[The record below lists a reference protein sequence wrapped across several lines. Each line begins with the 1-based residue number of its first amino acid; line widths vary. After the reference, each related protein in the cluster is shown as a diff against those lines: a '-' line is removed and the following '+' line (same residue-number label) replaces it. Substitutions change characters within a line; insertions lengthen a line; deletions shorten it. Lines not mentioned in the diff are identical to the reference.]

1 MSAKSDDLFNDVVDQ
16 RYEHRRHEMNVAL
29 RWTAVLTFGFILVT
43 LDVINQGL
51 LFKFDKYVAELDR
64 PKLTGFSNFLVL
76 RIDDL
81 GLRWFT
87 ASILLITAALIS
99 RRFKS
104 WRPLNLSFL
113 SLVFLNVFVG
123 AAKIGFGRCKA
134 RENFDVCMFT
144 DGMAYPSGHISNA
157 LVTWGLFA
165 YIIFRYTHRAPFEG
179 LKLYWLVA
187 VLTFAVGTA
196 SLIRN
201 THWFTDLLGGM
212 FIGGAILVLV
222 VAIDRFIPST
232 RQPS

>member
-1 MSAKSDDLFNDVVDQ
+1 MTTKSDDLFDDVVDQ

-29 RWTAVLTFGFILVT
+29 RWSAVLTFGFVLVT

-51 LFKFDKYVAELDR
+51 LYRFDQYIAEIER
-64 PKLTGFSNFLVL
+64 PKLTGSTNFIVL

-81 GLRWFT
+81 GLRWVT
-87 ASILLITAALIS
+87 ASILLITATLIS

-187 VLTFAVGTA
+187 VLTIAVGSA

-222 VAIDRFIPST
+222 VAIDRFIPSK

>member
-1 MSAKSDDLFNDVVDQ
+1 MSTKSDDVFDDVVDQ

-29 RWTAVLTFGFILVT
+29 RWTAVLTFGFVLVT

-51 LFKFDKYVAELDR
+51 LYRFDQYLADVDR
-64 PKLTGFSNFLVL
+64 PKLTGFTNFLVL
-76 RIDDL
+76 RVDDL
-81 GLRWFT
+81 GLRWVT
-87 ASILLITAALIS
+87 ASILLITATLIS

-113 SLVFLNVFVG
+113 SLIFLNVFVG

-157 LVTWGLFA
+157 LLTWGLFA

-187 VLTFAVGTA
+187 VLTLAVGIA

-212 FIGGAILVLV
+212 FLGGAILVLV
-222 VAIDRFIPST
+222 VAIDRFIPSK

>member
-1 MSAKSDDLFNDVVDQ
+1 MSTKSDDIFDDVVDQ
-16 RYEHRRHEMNVAL
+16 RYEHRRQEMNVAL
-29 RWTAVLTFGFILVT
+29 RWAAVLTFGFVLVT

-51 LFKFDKYVAELDR
+51 LYRFDKVVAEIER
-64 PKLTGFSNFLVL
+64 PRFTGFTKF
-76 RIDDL
+76 
-81 GLRWFT
+81 
-87 ASILLITAALIS
+87 
-99 RRFKS
+99 

-123 AAKIGFGRCKA
+123 SAKIFFGRCKA

-187 VLTFAVGTA
+187 LLTIAVGSA
-196 SLIRN
+196 SLLRN

-222 VAIDRFIPST
+222 VAIDRFIPSR

>member
-1 MSAKSDDLFNDVVDQ
+1 MTTKSDDLFDDVVDQ

-29 RWTAVLTFGFILVT
+29 RWTAVLTFGFFLVT

-51 LFKFDKYVAELDR
+51 LYKFDGYVAEIDR
-64 PKLTGFSNFLVL
+64 PKLTGLTNFIVL

-81 GLRWFT
+81 GLRWVT
-87 ASILLITAALIS
+87 ASILLITATLIS

-104 WRPLNLSFL
+104 WRPLNLSIL

-187 VLTFAVGTA
+187 VLTIAVGSA

-222 VAIDRFIPST
+222 VAIDRFIPSK

>member
-1 MSAKSDDLFNDVVDQ
+1 MSTDFSDVVDQ
-16 RYEHRRHEMNVAL
+16 RIEVRRQEMKFAL
-29 RWTAVLTFGFILVT
+29 RWSAFLTFGFVLVT
-43 LDVINQGL
+43 LDILNKGL
-51 LFKFDKYVAELDR
+51 LYKADQLIADLER
-64 PKLTGFSNFLVL
+64 PKFEGFSNFIIL

-99 RRFKS
+99 KRFKS
-104 WRPLNLSFL
+104 WRPLNLSVL
-113 SLVFLNVFVG
+113 SLIFLNVFVG

-134 RENFDVCMFT
+134 KEDFDLCMFT

-187 VLTFAVGTA
+187 LVTIAVGVV
-196 SLIRN
+196 SLLRN

-212 FIGGAILVLV
+212 FLGGAILVLV
-222 VAIDRFIPST
+222 VAIDRFIPSKH
-232 RQPS
+232 QPS

>member
-1 MSAKSDDLFNDVVDQ
+1 MSTDFSDVVDQ
-16 RYEHRRHEMNVAL
+16 RIEVRRQEMKFAL
-29 RWTAVLTFGFILVT
+29 RWSAFLTFGFILVT
-43 LDVINQGL
+43 LDILNKGL
-51 LFKFDKYVAELDR
+51 LYKADQLMADLER
-64 PKLTGFSNFLVL
+64 PKFAGFSNFIIL

-99 RRFKS
+99 KRFKS
-104 WRPLNLSFL
+104 WRPLNLSVL
-113 SLVFLNVFVG
+113 SLIFLNVFVG

-134 RENFDVCMFT
+134 KEDFELCMFT

-187 VLTFAVGTA
+187 LVTIAVGVV
-196 SLIRN
+196 SLLRN

-212 FIGGAILVLV
+212 FLGGAILVLV
-222 VAIDRFIPST
+222 VAIDRFIPSK

>member
-1 MSAKSDDLFNDVVDQ
+1 MSTDFDDVVDQ
-16 RYEHRRHEMNVAL
+16 KFEVRRHEMKVAM
-29 RWTAVLTFGFILVT
+29 RWSAALTFGFVLVT
-43 LDVINQGL
+43 LDVLNQGL
-51 LFKFDKYVAELDR
+51 LYRIDQYLADIER
-64 PKLTGFSNFLVL
+64 PKFTGFTNFLIL

-81 GLRWFT
+81 GLRWIT
-87 ASILLITAALIS
+87 AVVLLITATLIS

-104 WRPLNLSFL
+104 WRPLNLSIL
-113 SLVFLNVFVG
+113 SLIFLNVFVG

-134 RENFDVCMFT
+134 KEDFDVCMFT
-144 DGMAYPSGHISNA
+144 NGMAYPSGHISNA

-187 VLTFAVGTA
+187 LITIAVGVV
-196 SLIRN
+196 SLLRN
-201 THWFTDLLGGM
+201 THWFTDLIGGL

-222 VAIDRFIPST
+222 VAIDRFIPSK

>member
-1 MSAKSDDLFNDVVDQ
+1 MSTQAEDHSDVVDQ
-16 RYEHRRHEMNVAL
+16 RIEVRRHEMKVAL
-29 RWTAVLTFGFILVT
+29 RWAAVLSLGFVLVT
-43 LDVINQGL
+43 LDVLNQGL
-51 LFKFDKYVAELDR
+51 LYQADQYFADLKR
-64 PKLTGFSNFLVL
+64 PKFEGFTNFLIL

-81 GLRWFT
+81 GLRWIT

-113 SLVFLNVFVG
+113 SLIFLNVFVG

-134 RENFDVCMFT
+134 REDFDVCMFT
-144 DGMAYPSGHISNA
+144 DGMAYPSGHVSNA

-179 LKLYWLVA
+179 LKLYWLVGVVTTA
-187 VLTFAVGTA
+187 VAAV
-196 SLIRN
+196 SLLRN
-201 THWFTDLLGGM
+201 THWFTDLIGGM

-222 VAIDRFIPST
+222 VAIDRFIPSQ

>member
-1 MSAKSDDLFNDVVDQ
+1 MTTKSNDLFDDVVDQ

-29 RWTAVLTFGFILVT
+29 RWSAVLTFGFVLVT

-51 LFKFDKYVAELDR
+51 LYRFDQYVAEIQR
-64 PKLTGFSNFLVL
+64 PKLTGFTNFLIL

-81 GLRWFT
+81 GLRWVT
-87 ASILLITAALIS
+87 ASILLLTATLIS

-134 RENFDVCMFT
+134 RENFDLCMFT

-187 VLTFAVGTA
+187 VLTIAVGVA
-196 SLIRN
+196 SLLRN

-222 VAIDRFIPST
+222 VAIDRFIPSK

>member
-1 MSAKSDDLFNDVVDQ
+1 MSTDFDDVVDQ
-16 RYEHRRHEMNVAL
+16 KIEVRRHEMKMAL
-29 RWTAVLTFGFILVT
+29 RWSAALTLGFVLVT
-43 LDVINQGL
+43 LDVLNQGL
-51 LFKFDKYVAELDR
+51 LYRVDQYLADIER
-64 PKLTGFSNFLVL
+64 PRFSGFTNFLIL

-81 GLRWFT
+81 GLRWIT
-87 ASILLITAALIS
+87 AVVLLITAALIS

-104 WRPLNLSFL
+104 WRPLNLSIL
-113 SLVFLNVFVG
+113 SLIFLNVFVG

-134 RENFDVCMFT
+134 REDFDVCMFT

-187 VLTFAVGTA
+187 VITIAVGVV
-196 SLIRN
+196 SLLRN
-201 THWFTDLLGGM
+201 THWFTDLIGGM

-222 VAIDRFIPST
+222 VAIDRFIPSK

>member
-1 MSAKSDDLFNDVVDQ
+1 
-16 RYEHRRHEMNVAL
+16 L
-29 RWTAVLTFGFILVT
+29 RWTAVLSFGFVLVT

-51 LFKFDKYVAELDR
+51 LYRFDQYLADVDR
-64 PKLTGFSNFLVL
+64 PKLTGFTNFLVL
-76 RIDDL
+76 RVDDL
-81 GLRWFT
+81 GLRWVT
-87 ASILLITAALIS
+87 ASILLITATLIS

-134 RENFDVCMFT
+134 KEDFDVCMFT

-157 LVTWGLFA
+157 LLTWGLFA

-187 VLTFAVGTA
+187 VLTLAVGIA

-212 FIGGAILVLV
+212 FLGGAILVLV
-222 VAIDRFIPST
+222 VAIDRFIPSK

>member
-1 MSAKSDDLFNDVVDQ
+1 MSANAEGLFDDVVDQ
-16 RYEHRRHEMNVAL
+16 RVEVRRKEMKAAL
-29 RWTAVLTFGFILVT
+29 RWSAALALGFVLIT

-51 LFKFDKYVAELDR
+51 LFKVDQYLADLER
-64 PKLTGFSNFLVL
+64 PKFNGFLNFLIL

-81 GLRWFT
+81 GLRWVT
-87 ASILLITAALIS
+87 ASILLITAILIS

-104 WRPLNLSFL
+104 WRPLNLSVL
-113 SLVFLNVFVG
+113 SLIFLNVFVG

-134 RENFDVCMFT
+134 RQDFEVCMFT
-144 DGMAYPSGHISNA
+144 DGMAYPSGHVSNA

-187 VLTFAVGTA
+187 VLTISVAFV
-196 SLIRN
+196 SLLRN
-201 THWFTDLLGGM
+201 THWFTDLIGGM
-212 FIGGAILVLV
+212 FLGGAILVLV

>member
-1 MSAKSDDLFNDVVDQ
+1 MSTDFDDVVDQ
-16 RYEHRRHEMNVAL
+16 RQEVRRHEMKVAL
-29 RWTAVLTFGFILVT
+29 LWSAILTFGFVLVT
-43 LDVINQGL
+43 LDILNQGL
-51 LFKFDKYVAELDR
+51 LYKVDQYFADLKR
-64 PKLTGFSNFLVL
+64 PKFEGFANFLIL

-81 GLRWFT
+81 GLRWIT
-87 ASILLITAALIS
+87 AVILLITAVLIS

-104 WRPLNLSFL
+104 WRPLNLSIL
-113 SLVFLNVFVG
+113 SLIFLNLFVG

-134 RENFDVCMFT
+134 KEDFEVCMFT

-179 LKLYWLVA
+179 LKLYWWVA
-187 VLTFAVGTA
+187 AVTIAVGVV
-196 SLIRN
+196 SLLRN

-212 FIGGAILVLV
+212 FLGGAILVLV
-222 VAIDRFIPST
+222 VAIDRFIPSK

>member
-1 MSAKSDDLFNDVVDQ
+1 MSTDFSDVVDQ
-16 RYEHRRHEMNVAL
+16 RIEVRRQEMKFAL
-29 RWTAVLTFGFILVT
+29 RWSAFLTFGFVLVT
-43 LDVINQGL
+43 LDILNKGL
-51 LFKFDKYVAELDR
+51 LYKADQLIADLER
-64 PKLTGFSNFLVL
+64 PKFEGFSNFIIL

-99 RRFKS
+99 KRFKS
-104 WRPLNLSFL
+104 WRPLNLSVL
-113 SLVFLNVFVG
+113 SLIFLNVFVG

-134 RENFDVCMFT
+134 KEDFDLCMFT

-187 VLTFAVGTA
+187 LVTIAVGVV
-196 SLIRN
+196 SLLRN

-212 FIGGAILVLV
+212 FLGGAILVLV
-222 VAIDRFIPST
+222 VAIDRFIPSK

>member
-1 MSAKSDDLFNDVVDQ
+1 MSTDFDDVVDQ
-16 RYEHRRHEMNVAL
+16 KIEVRRHEMKMAL
-29 RWTAVLTFGFILVT
+29 RWSAALTLGFVLVT
-43 LDVINQGL
+43 LDVLNQGL
-51 LFKFDKYVAELDR
+51 LYRIDQYLADIER
-64 PKLTGFSNFLVL
+64 PRFSGLTNFLIL

-81 GLRWFT
+81 GLRWIT
-87 ASILLITAALIS
+87 AVVLLITATLIS

-104 WRPLNLSFL
+104 WRPLNLSIL
-113 SLVFLNVFVG
+113 SLIFLNVFVG

-134 RENFDVCMFT
+134 REDFDVCMFT

-187 VLTFAVGTA
+187 VITIAVGIV
-196 SLIRN
+196 SLLRN
-201 THWFTDLLGGM
+201 THWFTDLIGGM

-222 VAIDRFIPST
+222 VAIDRFIPSK

>member
-1 MSAKSDDLFNDVVDQ
+1 MSTDFDDVVDQ
-16 RYEHRRHEMNVAL
+16 RQEVRRHEMKVAL
-29 RWTAVLTFGFILVT
+29 RWSAFLTFGFVLVT
-43 LDVINQGL
+43 LDIMNQGL
-51 LFKFDKYVAELDR
+51 LYKADQYIADLNRPKFDGLA
-64 PKLTGFSNFLVL
+64 NFLIL

-81 GLRWFT
+81 GLRWIT
-87 ASILLITAALIS
+87 AVILLITATLIS

-104 WRPLNLSFL
+104 WRPLNLSIL
-113 SLVFLNVFVG
+113 SLIFLNLFVG

-134 RENFDVCMFT
+134 KEDFDVCMFT

-179 LKLYWLVA
+179 LKLYWWVA
-187 VLTFAVGTA
+187 VVTIAVGVV
-196 SLIRN
+196 SLLRN

-212 FIGGAILVLV
+212 FLGGAILVLV
-222 VAIDRFIPST
+222 VAIDRFIPSK

>member
-1 MSAKSDDLFNDVVDQ
+1 MSTDFSDVVDQ
-16 RYEHRRHEMNVAL
+16 RIEVRRQEMKFAL
-29 RWTAVLTFGFILVT
+29 RWSAFLTFGFVLVT
-43 LDVINQGL
+43 LDILNKGL
-51 LFKFDKYVAELDR
+51 LYKADQLIADLER
-64 PKLTGFSNFLVL
+64 PKFEGFSNFIIL

-99 RRFKS
+99 KRFKS
-104 WRPLNLSFL
+104 WRPLNLSVL
-113 SLVFLNVFVG
+113 SLIFLNVFVG

-134 RENFDVCMFT
+134 KEDFDLCMFT

-187 VLTFAVGTA
+187 VLTIAVGVV
-196 SLIRN
+196 SLLRN

-212 FIGGAILVLV
+212 FLGGAILVLV
-222 VAIDRFIPST
+222 VAIDRFIPSKH
-232 RQPS
+232 QPS

>member
-1 MSAKSDDLFNDVVDQ
+1 MSTKSDDLYEDVVDQ

-29 RWTAVLTFGFILVT
+29 RWTAVLAFGFLLVT

-51 LFKFDKYVAELDR
+51 LHKFDRYVAEIDR
-64 PKLTGFSNFLVL
+64 PKLTGMSNFIVL

-81 GLRWFT
+81 GLRWVT
-87 ASILLITAALIS
+87 SSILLVTAALIS

-134 RENFDVCMFT
+134 REDFDVCMFT

-187 VLTFAVGTA
+187 IVTIAVGVA

-222 VAIDRFIPST
+222 VAIDRFIPSK
-232 RQPS
+232 RQPF

>member
-1 MSAKSDDLFNDVVDQ
+1 MSTEFDDVVDQ
-16 RYEHRRHEMNVAL
+16 KIEVRRHEMKMAL
-29 RWTAVLTFGFILVT
+29 RWSAALTFGFVLVT
-43 LDVINQGL
+43 LDVLNQGL
-51 LFKFDKYVAELDR
+51 LYRLDQFLADIER
-64 PKLTGFSNFLVL
+64 PRFTGFTNFLIL

-81 GLRWFT
+81 GLRWIT
-87 ASILLITAALIS
+87 AVVLLITATLIS

-104 WRPLNLSFL
+104 WRPLNLSIL
-113 SLVFLNVFVG
+113 SLIFLNVFVG

-134 RENFDVCMFT
+134 KEDFDVCMFT

-187 VLTFAVGTA
+187 VITIAVGVV
-196 SLIRN
+196 SLLRN
-201 THWFTDLLGGM
+201 THWFTDLIGGM

-222 VAIDRFIPST
+222 VAIDRFIPSK

>member
-1 MSAKSDDLFNDVVDQ
+1 MSTSAEGLFDDVVDQ
-16 RYEHRRHEMNVAL
+16 RVEVRRKEMKVAL
-29 RWTAVLTFGFILVT
+29 RWSALLTLGFVLIT
-43 LDVINQGL
+43 LDVVYQGL
-51 LFKFDKYVAELDR
+51 LYQADQYFADLERPRFK
-64 PKLTGFSNFLVL
+64 GFLNFLIL

-81 GLRWFT
+81 GLRWVT
-87 ASILLITAALIS
+87 ATILLITATLIS

-104 WRPLNLSFL
+104 WRPLNLSVL
-113 SLVFLNVFVG
+113 SLIFLNLFVG

-134 RENFDVCMFT
+134 KEDFDVCMFT
-144 DGMAYPSGHISNA
+144 DGMAYPSGHVSNA

-187 VLTFAVGTA
+187 VLTIAVA
-196 SLIRN
+196 VVSLLRN

-212 FIGGAILVLV
+212 FLGGAILVLV
-222 VAIDRFIPST
+222 VAIDRFIPSK